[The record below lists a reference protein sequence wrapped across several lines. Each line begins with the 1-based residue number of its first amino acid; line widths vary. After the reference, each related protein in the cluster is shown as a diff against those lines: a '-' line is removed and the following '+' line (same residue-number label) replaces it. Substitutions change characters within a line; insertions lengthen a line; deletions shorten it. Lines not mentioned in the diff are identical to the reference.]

1 MKELIF
7 TAALLLGSGA
17 RAQEAPAL
25 AARAAQAQPARL
37 DPALERTGR
46 NLAILAEKYAEIPAE
61 RLQRLAPEMEKFNAA
76 LRAALGEQILAEIA
90 AREKAADEKAR
101 VESAMKTLQAFRG
114 ALQVYYTQTGGKY
127 PKSPAELAPETITAV
142 PELHL
147 PGHERTAGIR
157 IVDSRKFDKDI
168 SRAVT
173 GAGGWLYF
181 SNPDSAYYGLLL
193 LDSANPGPD
202 GMKFFEY

>member
-1 MKELIF
+1 MKNLLI
-7 TAALLLGSGA
+7 TAALLLGSCA
-17 RAQEAPAL
+17 YAQEAPAQ
-25 AARAAQAQPARL
+25 AAQAAAQPARL

-76 LRAALGEQILAEIA
+76 LREALGEKILAEIA

-127 PKSPAELAPETITAV
+127 PKSPAELAPDSISAV

-147 PGHERTAGIR
+147 PGHERTAVIK
-157 IVDSRKFDKDI
+157 IVDSRKYDKDI
-168 SRAVT
+168 SKAVT
-173 GAGGWLYF
+173 GSGGWLYF
-181 SNPDSAYYGLLL
+181 SNSDSTYYGLLL

>member
-1 MKELIF
+1 MKNLLF
-7 TAALLLGSGA
+7 TAALLLGGA
-17 RAQEAPAL
+17 AYAQETPAQ
-25 AARAAQAQPARL
+25 AAQPAPQPVRL

-61 RLQRLAPEMEKFNAA
+61 RLQRLAPEMEKFNTA
-76 LRAALGEQILAEIA
+76 LREALGEKILAEIA
-90 AREKAADEKAR
+90 AREKAAEEKAR

-127 PKSPAELAPETITAV
+127 PKSPAELAPDSISAV

-147 PGHERTAGIR
+147 PGHERTSGIK

-173 GAGGWLYF
+173 GSGGWLYF
-181 SNPDSAYYGLLL
+181 SNPDSTYYGLLL

>member
-17 RAQEAPAL
+17 HAQEAPAQ
-25 AARAAQAQPARL
+25 AAQAAQAQPARL

-46 NLAILAEKYAEIPAE
+46 NLAILAEKYAEIPSE

-76 LRAALGEQILAEIA
+76 LRAALGEKILAEVA
-90 AREKAADEKAR
+90 AREKAAEEKTR

-127 PKSPAELAPETITAV
+127 PKSPAELAPDSISAV

-147 PGHERTAGIR
+147 PGHDRTAAIK
-157 IVDSRKFDKDI
+157 IVDSKKFDKDI
-168 SRAVT
+168 SKAVT
-173 GAGGWLYF
+173 GSGGWLYF
-181 SNPDSAYYGLLL
+181 SNSDSAYYGLLL